1 MNNAIQSSGKHNYSR
16 VDIDLNNPDVSAEEM
31 AILAEI
37 ALRMMLDKVSD
48 EEISLCTKI
57 SLTSLDYIRFHYLS
71 LVIESGID
79 MVKQV
84 ILRGNVE
91 VPKKPATTKEE
102 RKLEKERIRKKFQD
116 FLSDPSA
123 FDDSSIDRDLRC
135 EVALQMMTHGLPNE
149 KIRRYTKL
157 SHMEIEYIRIEFF
170 PETIKDIECKNR
182 AMNESLRR

>member
-79 MVKQV
+79 MVKQE

-91 VPKKPATTKEE
+91 VPKKPATTT
-102 RKLEKERIRKKFQD
+102 Q
-116 FLSDPSA
+116 
-123 FDDSSIDRDLRC
+123 
-135 EVALQMMTHGLPNE
+135 
-149 KIRRYTKL
+149 
-157 SHMEIEYIRIEFF
+157 
-170 PETIKDIECKNR
+170 
-182 AMNESLRR
+182 